1 MAVQQTQA
9 LPPQYVED
17 LQKDYGTQL
26 TATTAAPLNTGLFA
40 PQVAGQDQA
49 QTDAYDLATGQGIG
63 AFQNYLNQ
71 AGTYDTGAAGFQT
84 GAQQYGTQAA
94 GALGTAGTSLANAGI
109 YGTQAAGTLGAAGTA
124 LGGAGAYGTAAGG
137 FSGPQAYSQF
147 MSPYQQD
154 VIDATLSEYDTQAAS
169 GMQGIADRASMSGN
183 LGGGREGVMRSQYQ
197 NKSDLNRALLQSGLL
212 QQGFT
217 QANQLSNQAFG
228 QQSNL
233 ANLQMGIADRQ
244 RGISDSQRN
253 LGQLELGTAD
263 RELNVGNQLMNL
275 GTQQMNLGDQQLNL
289 SKNQQGLAQLAPS
302 LYGQDINTLRSAGAG
317 QQAQEQAQLD
327 ATREANRLA
336 AYEPYE
342 RLGYLGSGIAS
353 IASGAPGQ
361 YQSMVTP
368 NPTPL
373 QNALGIA
380 GVAGGLMTGYG
391 DMMGTSA

>member
-40 PQVAGQDQA
+40 PKVAGQDQA
-49 QTDAYDLATGQGIG
+49 QTDAYNLATGQGIG
-63 AFQNYLNQ
+63 AFQPYLTQ
-71 AGTYDTGAAGFQT
+71 AGAYDTGAAGFQT

-109 YGTQAAGTLGAAGTA
+109 YGTQAAGA

-154 VIDATLSEYDTQAAS
+154 VIDATLSEYDTQAAL
-169 GMQGIADRASMSGN
+169 GMQGIADRATMAGN
-183 LGGGREGVMRSQYQ
+183 LGGGREGVMRAQYQ

-228 QQSNL
+228 QQRSL
-233 ANLQMGIADRQ
+233 ADLQ
-244 RGISDSQRN
+244 RGISEGQRN

-289 SKNQQGLAQLAPS
+289 SRNQQALASLAPS
-302 LYGQDINTLRSAGAG
+302 LYGQDIGTLRSAGAG
-317 QQAQEQAQLD
+317 QQAQEQAVLD
-327 ATREANRLA
+327 AQREANRLA

-391 DMMGTSA
+391 DLLRGQNTS